1 MSPNAPYRPP
11 VDVMPPDISAFKQG
25 NTGIEYVTT
34 FDSGRDG
41 PHLLVNALTHGNE
54 ICGAHALCFLFAQQV
69 RPRRGKLTLSF
80 ANFRAFGNF
89 DPAAPVASRFVDED
103 FNRLWTDEV
112 LDGPRKNWELERARA
127 LRPLVA
133 EADHLLDLHSMHFPS
148 PALMLTGLREKCRR
162 LAEAVGF
169 PRYIVMDE
177 GHRAGRRMR
186 DYNAFDDPASRKTS
200 LLVECGQHWA
210 EASVQV
216 ARATTLHFLRRFEVV
231 SAEFLREHLPPETL
245 EPPAESPEPP
255 ECQITVEVTEAVT
268 VSGGEF
274 LFEEEYRGFEV
285 IETAGTLIARDGAEE
300 IRTPYDNCVLVM
312 PSPGNGSKPG
322 LTAVRLGRLVG

>member
-1 MSPNAPYRPP
+1 MTTDAPYQPT
-11 VDVMPPDISAFKQG
+11 VDVLPPDISAFKQG

-34 FDSGRDG
+34 FDSGREG

-54 ICGAHALCFLFAQQV
+54 ICGAHTLCFLFAQQV
-69 RPRRGKLTLSF
+69 RPLRGKLTLSF
-80 ANFRAFGNF
+80 ANFRAFDSF
-89 DPAAPVASRFVDED
+89 DPAAPTASRFVDED

-112 LDGPRKNWELERARA
+112 LDGPRNSAELERARA

-162 LAEAVGF
+162 LAEAMGF

-186 DYNAFDDPASRKTS
+186 DYNAFDDPASPKTS
-200 LLVECGQHWA
+200 ILVECGQHWA
-210 EASVQV
+210 ESSIQV
-216 ARATTLHFLRRFEVV
+216 ARATTLHFLRRFEGI
-231 SAEFLREHLPPETL
+231 SEAFLREHLPPETT
-245 EPPAESPEPP
+245 ESPEPSEPP
-255 ECQITVEVTEAVT
+255 EPQVAVAVTEAVT

-274 LFEEEYRGFEV
+274 LFEQEYRGFEV
-285 IETAGTLIARDGAEE
+285 IEAAGTLIARDGAEE
-300 IRTPYDNCVLVM
+300 IRTPYDRCVLVM
-312 PSPGNGSKPG
+312 PSPGNGRKPG